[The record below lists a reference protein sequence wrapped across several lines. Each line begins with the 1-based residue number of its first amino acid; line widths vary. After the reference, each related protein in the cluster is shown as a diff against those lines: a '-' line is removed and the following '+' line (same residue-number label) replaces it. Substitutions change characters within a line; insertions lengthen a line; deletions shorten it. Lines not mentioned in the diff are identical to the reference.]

1 MLSIDEA
8 RQLLNGSPFAPWWG
22 MQVLSVDS
30 ATARVRLPVRPEF
43 FRPGGVLQ
51 GGCAMTLADV
61 AFWIA
66 AISVVGIADA
76 GVTLEQTSTFLQ
88 AARSDLT
95 CDAVVLRSGRSVL
108 YGTASV
114 YDSDDKLVTH
124 HALTYLR
131 SSASPR

>member
-30 ATARVRLPVRPEF
+30 ATARVRLLVRPEF

-131 SSASPR
+131 SSASPS

>member
-1 MLSIDEA
+1 
-8 RQLLNGSPFAPWWG
+8 
-22 MQVLSVDS
+22 
-30 ATARVRLPVRPEF
+30 
-43 FRPGGVLQ
+43 
-51 GGCAMTLADV
+51 MTLADV

-114 YDSDDKLVTH
+114 YDSDDKLATH

-131 SSASPR
+131 SSASPS